1 MCNLESKSDK
11 RGQIM
16 RKDGRK
22 PDEMRPV
29 LIERNYTKFA
39 HGSVLIQVGDTRV
52 ICTASVDEG
61 VPPHKR
67 NTGQGWVTAEYSLLP
82 GSTPKESFKGI
93 LTRQGRWTYT

>member
-1 MCNLESKSDK
+1 
-11 RGQIM
+11 M

-39 HGSVLIQVGDTRV
+39 QGSVLIQVGDTRV

-61 VPPHKR
+61 VPPHKEIPAR
-67 NTGQGWVTAEYSLLP
+67 VGYGRIFFTTRLY
-82 GSTPKESFKGI
+82 TKEGFQENPPVA
-93 LTRQGRWTYT
+93 R